1 MIALVPLVAAA
12 AVAAPTL
19 TDVRVETGSHP
30 FAGDHRLLAT
40 VSPNGDGFRDRAIV
54 RFRLDKPARVRLDV
68 LRTDTIHL
76 GKVREQVVWRTQRRL
91 GAGRGQ
97 LAWRPA
103 RSTPPRTYV
112 LRLTAVGRGG
122 RRVVDNARPGAHRAP
137 VVRVQGIV
145 AGFPLRSYAP
155 GEPAPLTLAT
165 DAREVRLQVFHYSS
179 ERGADFKTAGT
190 AKTAPLG
197 LDWSSHR
204 DRPATLDFVRAGDLA
219 QRSLLPAG
227 ERRRRPAR
235 LRALHRPAEALRR
248 NEQDRRRSRDQHVA
262 GVQLLGRRRRRLG
275 RLLVCERRGA
285 KRRPAPAVPRL
296 RRPVPFP

>member
-112 LRLTAVGRGG
+112 LRLTAAGAAAGASSTTRVPARTGRPSSGS
-122 RRVVDNARPGAHRAP
+122 RASWP
-137 VVRVQGIV
+137 
-145 AGFPLRSYAP
+145 ASRSA
-155 GEPAPLTLAT
+155 AT
-165 DAREVRLQVFHYSS
+165 
-179 ERGADFKTAGT
+179 
-190 AKTAPLG
+190 
-197 LDWSSHR
+197 
-204 DRPATLDFVRAGDLA
+204 RPA
-219 QRSLLPAG
+219 SP
-227 ERRRRPAR
+227 
-235 LRALHRPAEALRR
+235 
-248 NEQDRRRSRDQHVA
+248 
-262 GVQLLGRRRRRLG
+262 
-275 RLLVCERRGA
+275 
-285 KRRPAPAVPRL
+285 PR
-296 RRPVPFP
+296 